1 MAITTTAE
9 ITNIQEKVIGA
20 LRLTL
25 KDDVL
30 TIKGMFDIEHGRPG
44 MDDTFNSPKLP
55 GVTAFGLTEGVDMT
69 SETIVDSSVPVSAT
83 EVGVAVEFT
92 KKMLRTTPSKD
103 AFLRDV
109 GVAIASAMNVK
120 QEQDEATLVDGFGT
134 AVGLDGAP
142 ATIGSLSAALAQLR
156 GNTEPISDSE
166 MRRVGCAITPAGWH
180 SLSQQL
186 FPTGR
191 GDTYAPSGTMVTAS
205 VAERTLARYG
215 PVGDYFGSQIK
226 LSTNLVTSGNDA
238 RSGVWHPKAGMMYE
252 FMPMDVEVGDPD
264 TSMRSLEMIA
274 IMDYGIVE
282 LTDGF
287 GREFDHDNVSP
298 TS

>member
-30 TIKGMFDIEHGRPG
+30 AIKNGFSIERGRPG
-44 MDDTFNSPKLP
+44 MDDTYNSPKLP
-55 GVTAFGLTEGVDMT
+55 GVTAFGLIEGVDM
-69 SETIVDSSVPVSAT
+69 ETETLVDSNVPVSAT
-83 EVGVAVEFT
+83 EVGVAVRFS
-92 KKMLRTTPSKD
+92 KKMLRTLPSKD
-103 AFLRDV
+103 SFLRDV

-120 QEQDEATLVDGFGT
+120 QEQDEATLVDGFST
-134 AVGLDGAP
+134 AVGLDGAA
-142 ATIGSLSAALAQLR
+142 ATIGSLSAAQAQLR
-156 GNTEPISDSE
+156 GNVEPISDAE
-166 MRRVGCAITPAGWH
+166 MSRVGCVITPAGWH
-180 SLSQQL
+180 AIAQQL

-191 GDTYAPSGTMVTAS
+191 GETYAPMSNMPAS
-205 VAERTLARYG
+205 VAERTLSRYG
-215 PVGDYFGSQIK
+215 PIAEYFGSQIR

-252 FMPMDVEVGDPD
+252 FMPMEVEVEDSPA
-264 TSMRSLEMIA
+264 TERSLDLVA
-274 IMDYGIVE
+274 VMDYGIVE
-282 LTDGF
+282 LNDGF
-287 GREFDHDNVSP
+287 GREMDHDNVSP